1 MPCRKIPS
9 AKYCEMDDFGRC
21 DWIFQQ
27 LSKIK
32 LELMREKWK
41 NMNKKF
47 QLNIC
52 FCGDEFV

>member
-1 MPCRKIPS
+1 MKETTSDICHVEKIPS

-32 LELMREKWK
+32 LLPREKMEK
-41 NMNKKF
+41 Y
-47 QLNIC
+47 
-52 FCGDEFV
+52 E